1 MMTIL
6 VQVTDQVSGEEV
18 PVAAQDERLTAI
30 AAAAAAVLRQTPY
43 HVVRA
48 GDVAAAVRLPGPQ
61 GRSAVWLYNEVH
73 NRRVL
78 VALAAAHAWQEFVGQ
93 ANWSPPGP
101 IESVTAARSAVVAAL
116 SMIVTFHRAEQPL
129 MTQVGYGIGDISTA
143 EKRQLAA
150 GSGLRPPDWP
160 DSPSGRVAAAAW
172 HGRCDVFSD
181 FLRPVLRDCTES
193 VTYLAESDVAES
205 ASRLSDVTFRTCL
218 ADRDGPV
225 DLVARGLAALWFE
238 RDLTRLAGTLPRDLE
253 SGETVLAAVARRRTD
268 PRAEANASAVVVR
281 VLLEA
286 GTLHHRCV
294 REARRTVSLW
304 QHLPAEASGQA
315 DAMTDAGHDR
325 QRLSD
330 AASHLGLAAARYG
343 DRRSAA
349 EAWELSRRTAEQGL
363 GHDRSRIVRADNNL
377 AALAAETGRGR
388 HAETVITEVLNTRQA
403 LLERQ
408 PQDAPSW
415 RRLTVTERTRT
426 DIARL
431 NGRAI
436 ESVRLATG
444 LLADRRARLGG
455 LAHADTAEARSVL
468 GQTLLSAG
476 HPTVARR
483 HLEEAADTRR
493 GRFLP
498 SSYRVQE
505 DLIWLAKAAL
515 VLEHPRTVLDLLGGQ
530 TAGTDWFRDR
540 VSFRLGY
547 TARRLLALAG
557 GELGRA
563 DEAAA
568 NLRTD
573 REHLAD
579 CPLDAGL
586 DPLAA
591 DLDRSLA
598 ELALLQGEAAGAA
611 VVLTRLADAEA
622 EAEAGP
628 PLPAHGWTLVLLGRA
643 ANLLGDGRR
652 AAECFGAVTDL
663 ATAGIDRYH
672 PVVLTAHYDEAV
684 RCAALGDASQ
694 AAKLLQPVLDRTL
707 LAHGRPALSEAHPLL
722 AKARALAERLGIQ
735 VPHTPAGL
743 DEASLDIDA

>member
-1 MMTIL
+1 M
-6 VQVTDQVSGEEV
+6 
-18 PVAAQDERLTAI
+18 AAQDERLTAI

-78 VALAAAHAWQEFVGQ
+78 VALAAAHAWQEFIGR
-93 ANWSPPGP
+93 ASWSSPGP

-116 SMIVTFHRAEQPL
+116 TVVVTFHRTEHPL

-205 ASRLSDVTFRTCL
+205 ASRLSDVTFRACL

-238 RDLTRLAGTLPRDLE
+238 RDLTRLAGALPRDLE
-253 SGETVLAAVARRRTD
+253 SGETALAAVARRRTD
-268 PRAEANASAVVVR
+268 PRAEANASTVVVR

-304 QHLPAEASGQA
+304 QDLTNGRA
-315 DAMTDAGHDR
+315 DSMPDAAGHDR

-349 EAWELSRRTAEQGL
+349 EAWELSRRVAEQGL
-363 GHDRSRIVRADNNL
+363 GHDRSRIARADNNL

-388 HAETVITEVLNTRQA
+388 HAETLITEVLQARQA
-403 LLERQ
+403 LLEGQ

-468 GQTLLSAG
+468 GQALLSAG

-515 VLEHPRTVLDLLGGQ
+515 VLEHPHTVLDLLGGQ

-547 TARRLLALAG
+547 TARRLLALAS

-568 NLRTD
+568 TLRTD
-573 REHLAD
+573 REQLAD

-591 DLDRSLA
+591 DLDRSLG

-611 VVLTRLADAEA
+611 AALTRLADVEA
-622 EAEAGP
+622 QAEAGP

-643 ANLLGDGRR
+643 AKLLGDGRR
-652 AAECFGAVTDL
+652 AAECFSAVTDL
-663 ATAGIDRYH
+663 ATAGVDPSH
-672 PVVLTAHYDEAV
+672 PVVLTAHYEEAV
-684 RCAALGDASQ
+684 RYAALGDASQ
-694 AAKLLQPVLDRTL
+694 AAKLLQPVLHRTL
-707 LAHGRPALSEAHPLL
+707 LAHGRPALGEAHPLL
-722 AKARALAERLGIQ
+722 AKARALAERLGIY
-735 VPHTPAGL
+735 VPYIPADL
-743 DEASLDIDA
+743 DEASLDIDV

>member
-1 MMTIL
+1 
-6 VQVTDQVSGEEV
+6 
-18 PVAAQDERLTAI
+18 VAAQDERLTAI

-78 VALAAAHAWQEFVGQ
+78 VALAAAHAWQEFAGQ
-93 ANWSPPGP
+93 ANWSSPGP
-101 IESVTAARSAVVAAL
+101 IESVTAARSAVAAAL
-116 SMIVTFHRAEQPL
+116 SVIVTFHRAEHPL

-150 GSGLRPPDWP
+150 GSGLHPPDWP

-193 VTYLAESDVAES
+193 VTYLAESDVGES

-238 RDLTRLAGTLPRDLE
+238 RDLTRLAGALPRDLE
-253 SGETVLAAVARRRTD
+253 SGETALAAVARRRTD

-286 GTLHHRCV
+286 GTLHRRCV
-294 REARRTVSLW
+294 SEARRTVALW
-304 QHLPAEASGQA
+304 QDLANGQA
-315 DAMTDAGHDR
+315 AAMTDAGHDR

-349 EAWELSRRTAEQGL
+349 EAWELSRRVAEQGL
-363 GHDRSRIVRADNNL
+363 GHDRSRIARAENNL

-388 HAETVITEVLNTRQA
+388 HAETAITEVLHTRQA
-403 LLERQ
+403 LLERE
-408 PQDAPSW
+408 PQDASSW

-436 ESVRLATG
+436 DSVRLASG
-444 LLADRRARLGG
+444 LLADRRARLGALG
-455 LAHADTAEARSVL
+455 HADTAEARSIL
-468 GQTLLSAG
+468 GQALLSAG

-515 VLEHPRTVLDLLGGQ
+515 VLEHPHTVLDLLGGQ

-547 TARRLLALAG
+547 TARRLLALAS

-568 NLRTD
+568 ILRAD

-579 CPLDAGL
+579 CPLDTGL

-598 ELALLQGEAAGAA
+598 ELALIRGEAAAA
-611 VVLTRLADAEA
+611 AAALTGLADAEA
-622 EAEAGP
+622 DAETGP

-652 AAECFGAVTDL
+652 AAECFDAVTDL
-663 ATAGIDRYH
+663 ATAGVDPCH
-672 PVVLTAHYDEAV
+672 PVVLTAHYEEAV

-707 LAHGRPALSEAHPLL
+707 LAHGRPALGEAHPLL
-722 AKARALAERLGIQ
+722 AKARALAERLGIHM
-735 VPHTPAGL
+735 PYAPADL